1 MIQGTKMQNGIF
13 GRIQLITMITLTVG
27 FLEMRGFIIKMAIID
42 KYLKFLCEV
51 FHSVVRYEKRL
62 LERVFDRNQYGI
74 IL

>member
-1 MIQGTKMQNGIF
+1 
-13 GRIQLITMITLTVG
+13 MITLTVG